1 MWPEGGGE
9 DDPHRSDN
17 LETESSIDNRSDL
30 GKLGNTRDAANRTC
44 QSCGRLFKNERGVKI
59 HQGKTKCHDL
69 NKQRKIE
76 FSSTCKTQ
84 EDFNQETNHSVQ
96 DLQAI
101 SELDTQQ
108 HEVTAEI
115 GFILERKPRLKWPAS
130 TDKRWQQLDKD
141 LDMVLNNTLKGSN
154 SRKVEKMTQ
163 IVYDTCSELFGED
176 SKSTSGKTKAGPSRR
191 QSEIANLRKN
201 LRDLTKHWKKAEEL
215 ERPGLRQ
222 LRKELRS
229 RLIILRR
236 AEKLKNKQRE
246 KKKARES
253 FFSNPF
259 RFVSDLLGKPK
270 SGRLE
275 SKQSEVEESIKNG
288 HSDPLK
294 AEPLG
299 ECPLSLHPVE
309 QKVPFREGDIKLE
322 EVKEIVMRA
331 RSASAPGPSGITYR
345 VYKYC
350 PRLLRRLWR
359 LIRGI
364 WKSKTI
370 PNSWTLAEGCFV
382 PKERNAKSLDQFREI
397 SLLDVEGKIF
407 WAVVAKR
414 LTLYL
419 LENKFVDTS
428 VQKGGVSG
436 YSGCLEHTAAMTQ
449 LIREAKT
456 GKKNLSVV
464 WLDLAKA
471 YPSIPH
477 QLIEKSLRHY
487 QVPEEIVGLVG
498 YYLDNLKMRFSIGNF
513 TTKWQSRD

>member
-1 MWPEGGGE
+1 MQQIEHARAVA
-9 DDPHRSDN
+9 D
-17 LETESSIDNRSDL
+17 
-30 GKLGNTRDAANRTC
+30 
-44 QSCGRLFKNERGVKI
+44 FKNERGVKI

-84 EDFNQETNHSVQ
+84 EDLNQETNHSVQ

-101 SELDTQQ
+101 SKLDTQQ
-108 HEVTAEI
+108 HEVTADV

-163 IVYDTCSELFGED
+163 IVYDICRELFGED

-191 QSEIANLRKN
+191 QSEIANLMKN

-275 SKQSEVEESIKNG
+275 SKQSEVEESIKNA

-309 QKVPFREGDIKLE
+309 
-322 EVKEIVMRA
+322 
-331 RSASAPGPSGITYR
+331 
-345 VYKYC
+345 
-350 PRLLRRLWR
+350 
-359 LIRGI
+359 
-364 WKSKTI
+364 
-370 PNSWTLAEGCFV
+370 
-382 PKERNAKSLDQFREI
+382 
-397 SLLDVEGKIF
+397 
-407 WAVVAKR
+407 
-414 LTLYL
+414 
-419 LENKFVDTS
+419 
-428 VQKGGVSG
+428 
-436 YSGCLEHTAAMTQ
+436 
-449 LIREAKT
+449 
-456 GKKNLSVV
+456 
-464 WLDLAKA
+464 
-471 YPSIPH
+471 
-477 QLIEKSLRHY
+477 
-487 QVPEEIVGLVG
+487 
-498 YYLDNLKMRFSIGNF
+498 
-513 TTKWQSRD
+513 